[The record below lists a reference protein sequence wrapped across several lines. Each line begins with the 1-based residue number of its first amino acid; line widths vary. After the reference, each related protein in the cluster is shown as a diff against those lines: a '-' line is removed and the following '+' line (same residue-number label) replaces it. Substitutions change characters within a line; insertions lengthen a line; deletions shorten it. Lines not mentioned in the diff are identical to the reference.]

1 MSSQESHLKAS
12 SRSVLHYSVFMSSV
26 VSCPIIIIIITY
38 VIPLGKFSFQL
49 YSADPVLPTRSTR
62 EGELNTFL
70 TWLGIVPGT
79 TRGSGS
85 PGGLPNPSSMAQL
98 MSRCCAG
105 HVCTVTFTSVDSVDV
120 TDG

>member
-26 VSCPIIIIIITY
+26 VSCPIIIIIIIITY

-49 YSADPVLPTRSTR
+49 YPADPVLPTRSTR

-70 TWLGIVPGT
+70 TWLGIVPET

-85 PGGLPNPSSMAQL
+85 PGGLPNHSITPP
-98 MSRCCAG
+98 G
-105 HVCTVTFTSVDSVDV
+105 
-120 TDG
+120 G